1 MSLRNTI
8 EFMIYTNFGID
19 FEDGQ
24 TDKILEV
31 AIDKAY
37 NDATMQGAYNA
48 LNKSGEFPNLSSIK
62 KEILNRIENLL
73 SKEYSKDYSD
83 CHKEICSYLTG
94 AYKNVKLDKTDDPAF
109 TYGNAQKWINM
120 TMKYLYILAEIF
132 HEYAYECDFD
142 QHFNRI
148 QELYKDLHVP
158 VDSYIIEAVWND
170 LKQKEG
176 IPYKID
182 KLTKKTDD
190 NGNRIPGA
198 YSSDKYISWSNWG
211 NEKDDRQ
218 YEKFQDLI
226 NKNEEDPLDWE
237 HREWIRIAK
246 KRKKEQK
253 KNIKNNT

>member
-1 MSLRNTI
+1 ML
-8 EFMIYTNFGID
+8 YTSFGID

-24 TDKILEV
+24 SDTILNV

-48 LNKSGEFPNLSSIK
+48 LKKKNSDNVALASVKSCIRKSIINELFENKSQV
-62 KEILNRIENLL
+62 
-73 SKEYSKDYSD
+73 DYSIWHNKI
-83 CHKEICSYLTG
+83 CLYLKEQFNEVTLVDGTP
-94 AYKNVKLDKTDDPAF
+94 VF
-109 TYGNAQKWINM
+109 TYGNAQKWVNM

-132 HEYAYECDFD
+132 HEYAHKCDFD

-170 LKQKEG
+170 SKQREG

-198 YSSDKYISWSNWG
+198 YSSDKYISWSNWENG
-211 NEKDDRQ
+211 KDDRQ

-226 NKNEEDPLDWE
+226 NKNEENPLDWE

-246 KRKKEQK
+246 KRKNQ
-253 KNIKNNT
+253 